1 MSHIVEIKTEVRD
14 AVAARAACER
24 MKLEPPT
31 EGTARLF
38 SGEVTGLIVKLP
50 GWKYPAVFDTQ
61 TGQAKFDTF
70 GGRWGDQA
78 QLEKFLQQ
86 YAVEKTK
93 IESRKAGHTC
103 TEQQLADGSVKLSI
117 NVGGSA

>member
-50 GWKYPAVFDTQ
+50 GWKYPAVFDTA

-70 GGRWGDQA
+70 GGRWGDQT

-93 IESRKAGHTC
+93 IEARKAGHTC

-117 NVGGSA
+117 NVGGAA

>member
-14 AVAARAACER
+14 RNAIEAACGR
-24 MKLEPPT
+24 LQLKPPVQG
-31 EGTARLF
+31 EARLF
-38 SGEVTGLIVKLP
+38 SGNATGVIVELP
-50 GWKYPAVFDTQ
+50 NWKYPVVFDTAN
-61 TGQAKFDTF
+61 GEARYDNFN
-70 GGRWGDQA
+70 GRWGQQV

-93 IESRKAGHTC
+93 IEARKRGHTC

-117 NVGGSA
+117 QVGGAE